1 MIAGLSATAKKI
13 PRAAKTI
20 ALCVILVQER
30 GRLFCDPM
38 PRESGAFWGVKKLPR
53 MARELF
59 VTFLSGG
66 RSRRAAAHIFN
77 GSRHFIHIFLRQ
89 RFRQP
94 HDGEKLEQR
103 SFFRPGI
110 LDDVGRYLP

>member
-38 PRESGAFWGVKKLPR
+38 PRESGRVLGRKKAPAHGTGAFHS
-53 MARELF
+53 
-59 VTFLSGG
+59 FLSGG
-66 RSRRAAAHIFN
+66 RSRRAAAHILN

-89 RFRQP
+89 HFRQP

-103 SFFRPGI
+103 SFF
-110 LDDVGRYLP
+110 